1 MPGSTSTEPAPARRW
16 RAAIALLLMLAGAA
30 AAAEGF
36 AVTRASA
43 ELEGDR
49 LVVSGSMDLEL
60 SEAAETALA
69 KGIALDILIEF
80 GLQRHRRFWL
90 DAKLGEWTLRTQI
103 RYHALSG
110 LYLVTLQGS
119 PEAETFSSQRAALD
133 YVGTLSRVS
142 FPLPPGAEPA
152 DEPYQL
158 RLRVRM
164 DLDSLP
170 AALRPMAYTR
180 SAWRLKSKWTEV
192 QVAP

>member
-1 MPGSTSTEPAPARRW
+1 MPSSTSAESRTGRRLLL
-16 RAAIALLLMLAGAA
+16 ALLLLFGSAT

-36 AVTRASA
+36 EITRANA

-60 SEAAETALA
+60 SEPAETALS
-69 KGIALDILIEF
+69 KGIPLDILIEF
-80 GLQRHRRFWL
+80 RLQRHRRFWL
-90 DAKLGEWTLRTQI
+90 DAKLGEWTLRARI

-119 PEAETFSSQRAALD
+119 REAETFSSQRAALN
-133 YVGTLSRVS
+133 YIGALSRVS
-142 FPLPPGAEPA
+142 FPLPPGAEPPG
-152 DEPYQL
+152 EPYLL

-170 AALRPMAYTR
+170 GALRPMAYTR
-180 SAWRLKSKWTEV
+180 SAWRLKSKWKDVPVE
-192 QVAP
+192 P